1 MDNSKKNEKIMKIEK
16 MGNWKNENNKVK
28 KRKIEKMFIKLKL
41 KNKELKK
48 WKNKV
53 KKMKI
58 EEMSNFE
65 KQSLTTRNFKN
76 D

>member
-1 MDNSKKNEKIMKIEK
+1 
-16 MGNWKNENNKVK
+16 
-28 KRKIEKMFIKLKL
+28 MFIKLKL